1 MKSPGPATTFSG
13 SFNVE
18 VTGLSGPR
26 LRLVS
31 VVSAARGVSKTP
43 AERAGGGH
51 LAAVDVVRFLT
62 IGGVILVHSTS
73 FANSDSSLVANGVL
87 QLAHVTRSVFLM
99 LSGFVLTY
107 SYLRR
112 PLGRR
117 AFWLRRYPLIVVP
130 YAAWS
135 AIYFVADGELHP
147 TWSSLGAFV
156 VDLGDAHAHFHLYFL
171 LLTMQLYLIF
181 PALMAALRRWPKALT
196 PALVVTGVVQLAF
209 TGAAEYGWRPPVLS
223 LWFDHPSSWLFSY
236 SFYVVGGV
244 AAAAHFDA
252 VSAWVKTHYRFA
264 GLAMAVAAVVGL
276 GVYVFNAEVLG
287 YAPIKASAVFQP
299 ANVIEVVAA
308 TLSQFALG
316 MWLTDK
322 ASVARLARLE
332 KSADVSFGVYLAHPL
347 LLSAVLDV
355 AVASGLSSFLSGVPS
370 PLMEVM
376 IAVGLV
382 PFLYAV
388 TFAGITVA
396 RGTRLSLALTG
407 RHRRRRGLPGEARP
421 RVPTDVPAEQNVT
434 TRPVADMTAN
444 GDAAPVVLG

>member
-1 MKSPGPATTFSG
+1 
-13 SFNVE
+13 V
-18 VTGLSGPR
+18 GLVAPR
-26 LRLVS
+26 S
-31 VVSAARGVSKTP
+31 SIPRGKGAP
-43 AERAGGGH
+43 GGH
-51 LAAVDVVRFLT
+51 LAAIDVVRFLT

-112 PLGRR
+112 PLSRR
-117 AFWLRRYPLIVVP
+117 AFWWRRYPLILAP
-130 YAAWS
+130 YLAWS
-135 AIYFVADGELHP
+135 AIYFVADGEVHP
-147 TWSSLGAFV
+147 TWSSLGNFV
-156 VDLGDAHAHFHLYFL
+156 VDLSDAHAHFHLYFL
-171 LLTMQLYLIF
+171 LLTMQLYLVF

-209 TGAAEYGWRPPVLS
+209 TGAAEYGWRPPVLG

-252 VSAWVKTHYRFA
+252 VSAWVRTHYRLA
-264 GLAMAVAAVVGL
+264 GLSMAAAAVIGL
-276 GVYVFNAEVLG
+276 GVYGFNIEVLG

-316 MWLTDK
+316 MWIADK
-322 ASVARLARLE
+322 ASAARLAWLE
-332 KSADVSFGVYLAHPL
+332 KSSDVSFGVYLAHPL

-355 AVASGLSSFLSGVPS
+355 AVSTGLSSLLSGVPS

-376 IAVGLV
+376 IALGLV

-388 TFAGITVA
+388 TFAGIAVA
-396 RGTRLSLALTG
+396 RQTRLSLALTG
-407 RHRRRRGLPGEARP
+407 RKGPRRRVTAVSRSG
-421 RVPTDVPAEQNVT
+421 VPTDVPAAKNVAMA
-434 TRPVADMTAN
+434 PVAGMATN
-444 GDAAPVVLG
+444 GEASPVVLG

>member
-1 MKSPGPATTFSG
+1 MRGDWA
-13 SFNVE
+13 
-18 VTGLSGPR
+18 PR
-26 LRLVS
+26 LEG
-31 VVSAARGVSKTP
+31 AAR
-43 AERAGGGH
+43 GH
-51 LAAVDVVRFLT
+51 LAAIDVVRFLT

-117 AFWLRRYPLIVVP
+117 AFWWRRYPLILVP
-130 YAAWS
+130 YVTWS
-135 AIYFVADGELHP
+135 AIYFVADGEVHP
-147 TWSSLGAFV
+147 TWSSLGNFV
-156 VDLGDAHAHFHLYFL
+156 VDLSDAHAHFHLYFL
-171 LLTMQLYLIF
+171 LLTMQLYLVF

-209 TGAAEYGWRPPVLS
+209 TGAAEYGWRPPVLGM
-223 LWFDHPSSWLFSY
+223 WFEHPSSWLFSY

-252 VSAWVKTHYRFA
+252 VSAWVRSHYRLA
-264 GLAMAVAAVVGL
+264 GLSMAGAAIVGL
-276 GVYVFNAEVLG
+276 GVYAFNIEVLG

-316 MWLTDK
+316 MWLAER
-322 ASVARLARLE
+322 ASAARLAWLE
-332 KSADVSFGVYLAHPL
+332 RSSDVSFGVYLAHPL

-355 AVASGLSSFLSGVPS
+355 AVSSGLSSFLSGVPS
-370 PLMEVM
+370 PLVEVM
-376 IAVGLV
+376 IAFGMV

-388 TFAGITVA
+388 TFVFILLG
-396 RGTRLSLALTG
+396 RRSRLSLALTG
-407 RHRRRRGLPGEARP
+407 RRSTKRPATAASASAAARDVAVIANVATP
-421 RVPTDVPAEQNVT
+421 RIAG
-434 TRPVADMTAN
+434 VAPS

>member
-1 MKSPGPATTFSG
+1 MVRDVSA
-13 SFNVE
+13 
-18 VTGLSGPR
+18 PR
-26 LRLVS
+26 LEG
-31 VVSAARGVSKTP
+31 AAR
-43 AERAGGGH
+43 GH
-51 LAAVDVVRFLT
+51 LAAIDVVRFLT

-117 AFWLRRYPLIVVP
+117 AFWWRRYPLILVP
-130 YAAWS
+130 YVTWS
-135 AIYFVADGELHP
+135 AIYFVADGEVHP
-147 TWSSLGAFV
+147 TWSSLGNFV
-156 VDLGDAHAHFHLYFL
+156 VDLSDAHAHFHLYFL
-171 LLTMQLYLIF
+171 LLTMQLYLVF

-209 TGAAEYGWRPPVLS
+209 TGAAEYGWRPPVLGI
-223 LWFDHPSSWLFSY
+223 WFEHPSSWLFSY

-252 VSAWVKTHYRFA
+252 VSAWVRSHYRLA
-264 GLAMAVAAVVGL
+264 GLSMAGAAIVGL
-276 GVYVFNAEVLG
+276 GVYAFNVEVLG

-316 MWLTDK
+316 MWLAER
-322 ASVARLARLE
+322 ASAARLAWLE
-332 KSADVSFGVYLAHPL
+332 RSSDVSFGVYLAHPL

-355 AVASGLSSFLSGVPS
+355 AVSSGLSSFLSGVPS
-370 PLMEVM
+370 PLVEVM
-376 IAVGLV
+376 IAFGMV
-382 PFLYAV
+382 PFLYTVTSAV
-388 TFAGITVA
+388 ILLA
-396 RGTRLSLALTG
+396 RRSRLSLALTG
-407 RHRRRRGLPGEARP
+407 RRATKRPATVVSGSAVAR
-421 RVPTDVPAEQNVT
+421 DVAVIANVAT
-434 TRPVADMTAN
+434 PHIAGVATS
-444 GDAAPVVLG
+444 GDAAPAVLG